1 MSKPSEDAKIEGFFI
16 PDDLDELAELL
27 KATGLKKLTPYSL
40 REKWLGSG
48 SKVSQKQFAS
58 FRAIWPQMKSSDEL
72 TKKDA
77 HLYGIDKF
85 WEDAQDIAT
94 NFRGLQKFLA
104 MIESDTSLKDIDADD
119 DRYPSAFTAVRDLH
133 ELIGFDRPHRRKSSR
148 LKRAADATQS
158 ASSYTTRV
166 TKKAK
171 SKAPARARDIFSP
184 RTSEDGGVRLSTEQ
198 GTSSYITDQD
208 FEAQDEATVNAA
220 AVLLLRLCSGA
231 VKESKFEFLFERLV
245 FRPKFGKNGF
255 TTCTDGAFRSSQ
267 FILAILEAK
276 KKSRHYDTISI
287 QVQETAEMVG
297 FLMELERKKGFMND
311 HPVIISQDHNQLYIT
326 FASFHKDYLNY
337 LKNEDAAITDNTYL
351 CLQSYGPFHTNGTAA
366 REEKVL
372 YVNSLQLLRPPR
384 YICDISLG
392 LVRSYSATTKR
403 FKYHRDGGL

>member
-119 DRYPSAFTAVRDLH
+119 DRYPSAFTA
-133 ELIGFDRPHRRKSSR
+133 
-148 LKRAADATQS
+148 S
-158 ASSYTTRV
+158 ASSYTTQV